1 MKVGIITFHAAL
13 NYGSA
18 LQAYALQEYLVS
30 LGHETEIIDFRSAAQ
45 RRLYPTPVCFN
56 SVYNAKHSLRRLLS
70 DWGEIASMREKRRGF
85 DSFLSSYLRLTP
97 KTYHNESQLHN
108 EDWSS
113 FDAIVAGSDQ
123 IWNLAAIDSSLA
135 YFIDFADDIIKI
147 SYAPS
152 LGPDSERALSAGRYG
167 TSSEVQR
174 LLSGFKAVSVREQGS
189 ADALVSRGFL
199 PYVPEILPD
208 PVLLHDAGFYREAA
222 GSSGDLASDKA
233 PAGNYVLFYSPG
245 RKNSAAEML
254 ADAAASGMLSDGA
267 SSVLPQEKRKIIL
280 KVSDGALAG
289 KSVTFRAGLNERAGT
304 YKGEDGMLEI
314 PCGPAGFI
322 SLIEGASCTVGTSF
336 HLMVFSMLFGKDFW
350 CPDAASDSRK
360 VQLLDAIG
368 LPSDRTFFP
377 FSDPSV
383 HKTVMTALSD
393 LRQKSE
399 IFLTEVLKICQ

>member
-18 LQAYALQEYLVS
+18 LQAYALQEYLIS
-30 LGHETEIIDFRSAAQ
+30 LGHEVEIIDFRSAAQ
-45 RRLYPTPVCFN
+45 RRLYPAPICFN

-70 DWGEIASMREKRRGF
+70 GWGEITSMREKRRGF

-97 KTYHNESQLHN
+97 KTYHTESRLHN

-113 FDAIVAGSDQ
+113 FDAIVVGSDQ

-135 YFIDFADDIIKI
+135 YFIDFADNVIKI

-152 LGPDSERALSAGRYG
+152 LGPDPERVLSAGRYG
-167 TSSEVQR
+167 TVSELHG

-189 ADALVSRGFL
+189 ADALVSGGFL
-199 PYVPEILPD
+199 PDIPEVLPD
-208 PVLLHDAGFYREAA
+208 PVLLHDAGFYRAMA
-222 GSSGDLASDKA
+222 DSSGERMTDKA
-233 PAGNYVLFYSPG
+233 SEGNYVLFYSPG

-254 ADAAASGMLSDGA
+254 ADAAASGMLSGGA

-289 KSVTFRAGLNERAGT
+289 RSVPFRAGPNERIGT
-304 YKGEDGMLEI
+304 YKEGGMLEI
-314 PCGPAGFI
+314 PCGPAGFV
-322 SLIEGASCTVGTSF
+322 SLVEGASCTVGTSF

-377 FSDPSV
+377 FSAPSV
-383 HKTVMTALSD
+383 HQDVMTKLSD
-393 LRQKSE
+393 LRQKSAD
-399 IFLTEVLKICQ
+399 FLQKALTVRL